1 MDLSY
6 QLYSARNATPWP
18 NVFSALAEQGYTQV
32 EGFGA
37 MFDNVAEL
45 AADLD
50 NAGLKMPSTHLALD
64 LLETDFDQALA
75 IINTLG
81 AKHVYAPYL
90 VEEERPTDAAGWQVF
105 AQRLAKVGDKLAGL
119 GITFGWHNHDFEF
132 VALPDGQIP
141 MAILLDNAQ
150 NITWE
155 ADIAWVIVGGQDPL
169 EWIEKYG
176 NRITA
181 VHMKDKAPEGENLDQ
196 DGWTDVGTG
205 TIDWAGLMTAIKAKT
220 LASLFIME
228 HDNPADAIA
237 FGANSIAY
245 AKTL

>member
-6 QLYSARNATPWP
+6 QLYSARNATPWSK
-18 NVFSALAEQGYTQV
+18 VFSALADQGYTQV
-32 EGFGA
+32 EGFGG

-50 NAGLKMPSTHLALD
+50 NVGLKMPSTHLALE
-64 LLETDFDQALA
+64 LLEDDFDAALE
-75 IINTLG
+75 IINTL
-81 AKHVYAPYL
+81 AVRQVYAPYL

-105 AQRLAKVGDKLAGL
+105 AQRLSKVSDKLAGY
-119 GITFGWHNHDFEF
+119 GVTFGWHNHDFEF

-150 NITWE
+150 NISWE
-155 ADIAWVIVGGQDPL
+155 ADIAWVIVGGQDPI
-169 EWIEKYG
+169 EWIKRYG

-181 VHMKDKAPEGENLDQ
+181 VHMKDKAPDGENLDQ
-196 DGWTDVGTG
+196 DGWTDVGSG
-205 TIDWAGLMTAIKAKT
+205 TIDWAVLMSAIKSNTPAKI
-220 LASLFIME
+220 FVME

>member
-6 QLYSARNATPWP
+6 QLYSARNATPWSK
-18 NVFSALAEQGYTQV
+18 VFSALADQGYTQV
-32 EGFGA
+32 EGFGG

-50 NAGLKMPSTHLALD
+50 NVGLKMPSTHLALE
-64 LLETDFDQALA
+64 LLEDDFDAALE

-81 AKHVYAPYL
+81 VRQVYAPYL
-90 VEEERPTDAAGWQVF
+90 VEDDRPTDAAGWQVF
-105 AQRLAKVGDKLAGL
+105 AQRLSKVSDKLAGF
-119 GITFGWHNHDFEF
+119 GVTFGWHNHDFEF

-150 NITWE
+150 NISWE
-155 ADIAWVIVGGQDPL
+155 ADIAWVIVGGQDPI
-169 EWIEKYG
+169 EWIKRYG

-181 VHMKDKAPEGENLDQ
+181 VHMKDKAPDGENLDQ
-196 DGWTDVGTG
+196 DGWTDVGSG
-205 TIDWAGLMTAIKAKT
+205 TIDWAALMSAIKSNTPAKI
-220 LASLFIME
+220 FVME